1 MNDIGKPR
9 GYEGSNGWVWY
20 RDFFFFPYCLIL
32 FWSILLLGY
41 VWVRTFFFTFLRP
54 LTATFVRVRVRVRV
68 GLSVSVKVGMPTYLN
83 PFLESW
89 VISTCSTERNL
100 FFLPFFVFLSTCS
113 SLTGWV
119 LQSNYFDQVS
129 FTRCWY
135 FFVWLVSL
143 VCRINP
149 DSRSGFKA
157 ESSSIGWY
165 KLIGY

>member
-1 MNDIGKPR
+1 MRDR
-9 GYEGSNGWVWY
+9 TDGSGTAIF
-20 RDFFFFPYCLIL
+20 FFFFPYCLIL

-54 LTATFVRVRVRVRV
+54 LTATSVRVRVRFRV
-68 GLSVSVKVGMPTYLN
+68 GLSVSVQVGMPTYLN

-89 VISTCSTERNL
+89 VISTCSTEGNL
-100 FFLPFFVFLSTCS
+100 FFLPFFVSFHLFLPHW
-113 SLTGWV
+113 WV

-149 DSRSGFKA
+149 DNRPGFKA

-165 KLIGY
+165 KLVGY